1 MRKKSKVLNIIIT
14 VIFVTGLIIL
24 LYPSVSNYI
33 NSKHAS
39 RVIKSYRETVD
50 NADPDGLEKSFE
62 AAEAYNKELAQ
73 KPEAFFKPEIISG
86 YNSTLDITGTGIM
99 GYVEIEKIG
108 VELPIYHGV
117 EKEVLQVGAGHLPGT
132 SLPVGGNSTHSVLSG
147 HRGLPSSKLFSDLD
161 KMEIGDTFCI
171 IIHDKV
177 LTYQVDQIKI
187 VLPTETDDL
196 RIESGKD
203 YCTLLTCTPY
213 GVNSHRLLVR
223 GVRVDTPEN
232 VDIRVINEAVKID
245 PVIVASIILIPLL
258 VLAYLIIFLFDKKRR
273 E

>member
-33 NSKHAS
+33 NSKNAS
-39 RVIKSYRETVD
+39 KVIDSYRETVD
-50 NADPDGLEKSFE
+50 NSDPAGLEKAFE
-62 AAEAYNKELAQ
+62 EAQAYNKELAG
-73 KPEAFFKPEIISG
+73 KPEAFFKPEIING
-86 YNSTLDITGTGIM
+86 YNNTLDVTGTGIM
-99 GYVEIEKIG
+99 GYVEIDKID

-132 SLPVGGNSTHSVLSG
+132 SLPVGGDSTHAVLSG

-161 KMEIGDTFCI
+161 KMEVGDTFCI

-196 RIESGKD
+196 RIVKGKD

-223 GVRVDTPEN
+223 GKRVDTPEAI
-232 VDIRVINEAVKID
+232 DIRVINEAVKVD
-245 PVIVASIILIPLL
+245 PVIVASVILVPLL
-258 VLAYLIIFLFDKKRR
+258 VIAYLIMFMFDKKRR

>member
-1 MRKKSKVLNIIIT
+1 
-14 VIFVTGLIIL
+14 
-24 LYPSVSNYI
+24 
-33 NSKHAS
+33 
-39 RVIKSYRETVD
+39 
-50 NADPDGLEKSFE
+50 
-62 AAEAYNKELAQ
+62 
-73 KPEAFFKPEIISG
+73 
-86 YNSTLDITGTGIM
+86 M
-99 GYVEIEKIG
+99 GYIEIEKIG

-196 RIESGKD
+196 RIVKGKD

-223 GVRVDTPEN
+223 GKRVDTPETI
-232 VDIRVINEAVKID
+232 DIRVINEAVKVD
-245 PVIVASIILIPLL
+245 PVIVASVILVPLL
-258 VLAYLIIFLFDKKRR
+258 VIAYLIMFMFDKKRR

>member
-1 MRKKSKVLNIIIT
+1 
-14 VIFVTGLIIL
+14 
-24 LYPSVSNYI
+24 
-33 NSKHAS
+33 
-39 RVIKSYRETVD
+39 
-50 NADPDGLEKSFE
+50 
-62 AAEAYNKELAQ
+62 
-73 KPEAFFKPEIISG
+73 
-86 YNSTLDITGTGIM
+86 
-99 GYVEIEKIG
+99 
-108 VELPIYHGV
+108 
-117 EKEVLQVGAGHLPGT
+117 
-132 SLPVGGNSTHSVLSG
+132 
-147 HRGLPSSKLFSDLD
+147 
-161 KMEIGDTFCI
+161 MEIGDTFCI

-232 VDIRVINEAVKID
+232 VDIRVINAAVKVD